1 MTKKRFKLSMAALGL
16 LAAFF
21 LVLIAVLLAPTLASA
36 NKDAGTHHHGGAPDT
51 APPHGGAGGAPGG
64 SIFADNWS
72 GHDHG
77 NAFDTPFCVHGIY
90 PCTDAGDAGDNF
102 DNVGWHPDSFE
113 NGGGGNPHGGDGWQG
128 GNGDHTPSFFW
139 SGGGGAGGGAG
150 GGGGAGAGEG
160 DDNNHDGDKHH
171 DGDETNP
178 DDTIPGLTIQDFPE
192 GPSDFVDPP
201 FDDDPTDDPTGD
213 PKTDGPTGE
222 NPPITQLTVTEVPE
236 PLTVSLFAAGLL
248 GAAGLRRRSKQS

>member
-21 LVLIAVLLAPTLASA
+21 MVLIAVLLAPTLASA

-64 SIFADNWS
+64 SILADN

-90 PCTDAGDAGDNF
+90 PCTDAGDARDDF

-113 NGGGGNPHGGDGWQG
+113 NGGGGNPPGGDGWPN
-128 GNGDHTPSFFW
+128 GNGDHTPSFW
-139 SGGGGAGGGAG
+139 SNGGGGGAGAG

-160 DDNNHDGDKHH
+160 GDNDQDGDK
-171 DGDETNP
+171 TNP

-192 GPSDFVDPP
+192 GPSDFVDPS

-213 PKTDGPTGE
+213 PKSDGPTGDT
-222 NPPITQLTVTEVPE
+222 PPVTELTVTDVPE

-248 GAAGLRRRSKQS
+248 GAAGLRRRSRQS